1 MRQSRHCGG
10 GGPPIKDWKV
20 RQETSQR
27 ISHCARVL
35 ADDLGLD
42 GFTMDDL
49 AAAAEV
55 SRRTLFNYFPGKDA
69 AVFGEKPELH
79 DSLLDTFRA
88 GGPTGDL
95 VSDIVALVNQLL
107 DTEKFDRDELTLVN
121 RVMHDNP
128 RLISMAKQDFEI
140 RCEEFCEATQVREGA
155 AYDDI
160 RARVLV
166 RVVAAL
172 FETSLHYYLEHPDE
186 ELADLFN
193 RSIGALRSAFE

>member
-1 MRQSRHCGG
+1 MRQSADSIREIRRH
-10 GGPPIKDWKV
+10 
-20 RQETSQR
+20 ETSRR
-27 ISHCARVL
+27 ITHCARVL
-35 ADDLGLD
+35 ADEHGID

-69 AVFGEKPELH
+69 AVLGEKPPLEGELME
-79 DSLLDTFRA
+79 TFCA

-95 VSDIVALVNQLL
+95 VSDLVALVDALL
-107 DTEKFDRDELTLVN
+107 DSGAIDSNEIALMH

-128 RLISMAKQDFEI
+128 RLIAQAKQDFDGHLEQM
-140 RCEEFCEATQVREGA
+140 REATEAREGA
-155 AYDDI
+155 AYDDT
-160 RARVLV
+160 RARVLI

-172 FETSLHYYLEHPDE
+172 FEVALNYYLEHPDE

>member
-1 MRQSRHCGG
+1 MNKSACSLREVR
-10 GGPPIKDWKV
+10 
-20 RQETSQR
+20 RQETSYR

-35 ADDLGLD
+35 ADEHGLD

-49 AAAAEV
+49 AAAAGV
-55 SRRTLFNYFPGKDA
+55 SRRTLFNYFPGKDS
-69 AVFGEKPELH
+69 AVLGEKAAIH

-95 VSDIVALVNQLL
+95 VSDIVALVNELL
-107 DTEKFDRDELTLVN
+107 DTTKFDRDELSLVQ

-128 RLISMAKQDFEI
+128 RLIALAKQDFEV
-140 RCEEFCEATQVREGA
+140 RCEEFCEATEAREGA

-172 FETSLHYYLEHPDE
+172 FEGSLHYYLEHPDE

-193 RSIGALRSAFE
+193 RSIGALRSAFQ

>member
-1 MRQSRHCGG
+1 MERSA
-10 GGPPIKDWKV
+10 DSV
-20 RQETSQR
+20 RDVRRRETSRR
-27 ISHCARVL
+27 ITTCARRL
-35 ADDLGLD
+35 AEEHGID

-69 AVFGEKPELH
+69 AVFGEKPAIR
-79 DSLLDTFRA
+79 DGLLETFRA

-95 VSDIVALVNQLL
+95 VTDIVALVNELL
-107 DTEKFDRDELTLVN
+107 DTHEIDRDEVALMH

-128 RLISMAKQDFEI
+128 RLIALAKQDFEL
-140 RCEEFCEATQVREGA
+140 RCEEFCEATEVREGA

-186 ELADLFN
+186 ELADVFN
-193 RSIGALRSAFE
+193 RAIGALRSAFE

>member
-1 MRQSRHCGG
+1 MSGSADSIREARRH
-10 GGPPIKDWKV
+10 
-20 RQETSQR
+20 ETSRR

-35 ADDLGLD
+35 ADEHGID

-69 AVFGEKPELH
+69 AVFGEKPAIR
-79 DSLLDTFRA
+79 DGLLDTFRA

-95 VSDIVALVNQLL
+95 VSDIVALVNELL
-107 DTEKFDRDELTLVN
+107 DTHEIDRDEVALMH

-128 RLISMAKQDFEI
+128 RLIALAKQDFEL
-140 RCEEFCEATQVREGA
+140 RCEEFCEATEVREGA

-186 ELADLFN
+186 DLADVFN
-193 RSIGALRSAFE
+193 RAIAALRSAFE